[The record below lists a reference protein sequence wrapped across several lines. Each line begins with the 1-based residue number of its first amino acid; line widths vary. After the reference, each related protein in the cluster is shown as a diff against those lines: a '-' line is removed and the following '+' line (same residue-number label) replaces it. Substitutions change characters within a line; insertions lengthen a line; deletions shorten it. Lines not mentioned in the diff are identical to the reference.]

1 MYEGRIGFPFFP
13 ALACTCLLALSIL
26 PRFIFKSA
34 NFCGSPAVLS
44 ILPPILSFHS
54 SRIRLARLSSPVQT
68 KPSIHLASASALG
81 HYNIIL
87 LRWHIL
93 LFPGPIVYFHTRL
106 QHPNTTLPPVQDVQG
121 GWGGWPTGNGKK
133 RSSSQACCL
142 AQLCLAVASFL
153 SISCGPSAL

>member
-1 MYEGRIGFPFFP
+1 MRGKNWIPLLSGPCMHMLAGSIHLAAIHIQISQFLRI
-13 ALACTCLLALSIL
+13 LCC
-26 PRFIFKSA
+26 
-34 NFCGSPAVLS
+34 
-44 ILPPILSFHS
+44 PIHPS
-54 SRIRLARLSSPVQT
+54 SYPIRIRLARFSSPVQA

-81 HYNIIL
+81 HYNITL
-87 LRWHIL
+87 LPWHIL